1 MCIAMIIQYHILLDN
16 SYCSF
21 PEHLK
26 PVDESLET
34 LRYQFRVF
42 KKQQISQISDFL
54 LDVNIIVSGG
64 IQNVIGVFQKLQKW
78 TDLEISPF
86 PGFFRLAETI
96 RGSKIQVNQQTKP
109 GFSGGNQA
117 RNQMCSP
124 RLSVGLPS
132 FGVPRSSRPTRKTP
146 EMKRAR
152 GVHKSRYQKNYPT
165 PKTRKVTGI

>member
-16 SYCSF
+16 SYCLF

-86 PGFFRLAETI
+86 PGFFRSAETI

-109 GFSGGNQA
+109 EFSKNIRPETKCVYLDCRCVYLVFECPPIVSADSKNPGNEQI
-117 RNQMCSP
+117 
-124 RLSVGLPS
+124 
-132 FGVPRSSRPTRKTP
+132 SSST
-146 EMKRAR
+146 
-152 GVHKSRYQKNYPT
+152 
-165 PKTRKVTGI
+165 